1 MESYLDLQ
9 SFREVAATLPV
20 GGEVCDLPWKS
31 SARLDTDVA
40 PQIQKLVATP
50 IAKIEQLIAKLQQA
64 KAHLQSECERI
75 EQEAACYVSLTQS
88 ALETTTIISDSIS
101 QWHPAHDQR
110 SQAHTFSLAAQ

>member
-1 MESYLDLQ
+1 MH
-9 SFREVAATLPV
+9 V
-20 GGEVCDLPWKS
+20 GSPENLG
-31 SARLDTDVA
+31 
-40 PQIQKLVATP
+40 
-50 IAKIEQLIAKLQQA
+50 QA